1 MKKAFKIICGA
12 LGFIVTAI
20 LIFFVGAV
28 VLFVAAAVLLIALP
42 IWIFR
47 YYFSPY
53 YRETKVSYFS
63 QHGKV
68 AKIYN
73 HMRKNKIRFE
83 YFRDEESEFDYFVK
97 NGEVLISHFDGYPH
111 SRDEESGELLV
122 AFDES
127 NDTELRDAPKEKLY
141 TAKDESD
148 EEIEE
153 IDDIEKIEGFDEIE
167 EFDEAEELDETDEPN
182 DEERFTRIVPVGE
195 ELAKCMPYINECHR
209 SLPVRFIIFLEDYEE
224 NIEPLVRD
232 DPNFY
237 ISVSVK
243 TLK

>member
-12 LGFIVTAI
+12 IACLCIVVG
-20 LIFFVGAV
+20 LFLLGAV
-28 VLFVAAAVLLIALP
+28 IVFVAAGILIIALP
-42 IWIFR
+42 VWIFR

-63 QHGKV
+63 QHGMV
-68 AKIYN
+68 AEIYN
-73 HMRKNKIRFE
+73 HMRKNKIHFE

-97 NGEVLISHFDGYPH
+97 NGEVLIPHFDGYPH

-141 TAKDESD
+141 TAEDESD
-148 EEIEE
+148 GEIETSGEIEIAEEFEAPEEIEAP
-153 IDDIEKIEGFDEIE
+153 E
-167 EFDEAEELDETDEPN
+167 EFEATEDLDEV
-182 DEERFTRIVPVGE
+182 ERFTRIVPVSE
-195 ELAKCMPYINECHR
+195 ELAKCMPYIRECHR
-209 SLPVRFIIFLEDYEE
+209 SLPVRFIIFLDKYEE

-232 DPNFY
+232 DSCFY
-237 ISVSVK
+237 VAEM
-243 TLK
+243 LKKLK